1 MLSFVTCIKL
11 CAGYETYVDRLR
23 LYVECIVAGCAYEY
37 EIVVVLEVG
46 ANAALEEEFGRAS
59 FLRHVVLLKYVP
71 TYPNPH
77 GYNMIEAFA
86 KNVGI
91 KAARFPFVCV
101 TNCDILFSDSFFDLR
116 FKPTTFYRFLTY
128 ETVPVSDWSLTL
140 ADAKM
145 LFAEATPVNP
155 ELTLAKTLNN
165 VGHKSGD
172 IMLMDKDTWMKVG
185 GFPENEVWVYS
196 DLVVCTVVSNN
207 GVPLEVPDASIYTYP
222 QTHQTGQVFEHVRSL
237 DYLRRKTTNNTFPP

>member
-11 CAGYETYVDRLR
+11 CDGYETYVDRLR
-23 LYVECIVAGCAYEY
+23 LYVECIVAGCAYEH

-46 ANAALEEEFGRAS
+46 ANAAREEEFLRAP
-59 FLRHVVLLKYVP
+59 FLAHIVLLKYVP

-91 KAARFPFVCV
+91 QAARFPFVCV
-101 TNCDILFSDSFFDLR
+101 TNCDILFSDSFFELK
-116 FKPTTFYRFLTY
+116 FKPVTFYRFLTY
-128 ETVPVSDWSLTL
+128 ETAPVDDWTLTL
-140 ADAKM
+140 AAAKS
-145 LFAEATPVNP
+145 LFDSATLVNP
-155 ELTLAKTLNN
+155 DLIQAMTLNN
-165 VGHKSGD
+165 VAHKSGD
-172 IMLMDKDTWMKVG
+172 IMLMDKATWLKVG

-207 GVPLEVPDASIYTYP
+207 GVPLEVPEARIYTYP
-222 QTHQTGQVFEHVRSL
+222 QAHQTGHIFEHNRSL
-237 DYLRRKTTNNTFPP
+237 DYLRRKTTN

>member
-46 ANAALEEEFGRAS
+46 ADAEREEA
-59 FLRHVVLLKYVP
+59 FLRAPFLAHVVLLKYVP

-77 GYNMIEAFA
+77 GYNMIEAYA
-86 KNVGI
+86 KNVGLR
-91 KAARFPFVCV
+91 AARFAFVCV
-101 TNCDILFSDSFFDLR
+101 TNCDILFSDSFFELR
-116 FKPTTFYRFLTY
+116 FQPNVFYRFLTY
-128 ETVPVSDWSLTL
+128 ETAPVDDWTLSL
-140 ADAKM
+140 AAAKA

-155 ELTLAKTLNN
+155 ELSLAKTLNN
-165 VGHKSGD
+165 VAQKSGD
-172 IMLMDKDTWMKVG
+172 IMLMDKATWLKVG

-222 QTHQTGQVFEHVRSL
+222 QKHQTGHVFEHNRSL
-237 DYLRRKTTNNTFPP
+237 DYFHRKTTNF